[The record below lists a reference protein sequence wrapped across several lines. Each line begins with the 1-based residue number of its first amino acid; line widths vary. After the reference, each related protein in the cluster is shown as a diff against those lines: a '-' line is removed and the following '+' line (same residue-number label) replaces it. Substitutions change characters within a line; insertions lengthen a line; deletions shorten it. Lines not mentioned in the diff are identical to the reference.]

1 MSRASWTRAL
11 RWGLAGLLGL
21 ILLVLIALVGLL
33 GTSAGSRAV
42 LSWVPG
48 LTVAGFEGRLA
59 DNFSAQ
65 RLEWTDGSTRLVL
78 DRARIDWSPAC
89 LLRMTLCLRQVVAEE
104 ILLTLAPK
112 EPSPEP
118 SGPVQLPDLDLPLSL
133 ELGDIRI
140 GRFLL
145 DDQEQLRDAELVAHW
160 DRDGL
165 HIESVKLAHDDL
177 KLSLKGLLK
186 PTRGWPLE
194 AEGTLELPAPGE
206 QAWSLQLQAKG
217 ELMGHLKLQA
227 LSSGYLVGKLEGD
240 LQPLADNLPATA
252 LVTADGF
259 KADASLP
266 DTLTLNQL
274 RLDARGNL
282 KDGYQLAGAAVLP
295 AEESPVVLSLRGR
308 VDAEGADIAT
318 LDLSAAKEQRVTLTG
333 RLDWQDA
340 FAATARL
347 DWLDFPWRRLYPAI
361 EEPPVSVHT
370 LKAEVSYSDGA
381 YLGNFD
387 AALNGPAGAFTLASP
402 VSGNLS
408 EVFLPSLKLAA
419 GQGKAEGHLQV
430 GFANAVTWNAALDLT
445 DLDPAYWL
453 EEMPGRLAG
462 PLRSKGSLNDDVL
475 TLDANLDLQGRLRG
489 QPATFK
495 AQANAAG
502 QAWKVEGLSLQLG
515 DNRISGQAAMDRR
528 LSGRL
533 DIALNRLGQLWPQ
546 LFGRVSGQLDL
557 GGTLQAPEG
566 QLRLD
571 GQRIAYADQGLRT
584 LALSASLDA
593 AQRGRLSLVA
603 QGLRSGDS
611 DFGVLKVDGNGDRQ
625 RQQMALSLQG
635 KPVALELGLDGNW
648 NGKDW
653 RGRLA
658 SGDIQSGGQDWRL
671 QQPARLERL
680 ADGRINLGAHCW
692 ASGPASLCMED
703 QRLMP
708 DPRLR
713 MHLRE
718 FPLDSLA
725 RWLPDDF
732 AWRGKLDGDIQLDLP
747 ASGPNGSVLVNAG
760 NGTLRI
766 KEQDEWVD
774 FPYQRLQLESRL
786 TPRRI
791 DTSLQFQG
799 EKLGSLEALVQL
811 DPRPRNKPMNGTFR
825 LDGLDISVARPFAP
839 MVETLKGHLNGSGQI
854 SGGLLAPRVDGELQ
868 LSGGEISG
876 GDLPTRFEQLQ
887 VTARVAGEQVD
898 LSGDW
903 RAGEHGNGSLS
914 GRVAWASGLDVDL
927 KLRGNRLPVTVEPYA
942 NLEVEPDL
950 SVSMAG
956 ERLAVSGSVQVPR
969 GAITVR
975 QLPPSTVKVSDDTV
989 ILGQKQEQKAT
1000 TALNMD
1006 IDVIVGKDKL
1016 TFEGFGLSAE
1026 LAGQVH
1032 IGDNMDTR
1040 GELRLN
1046 NGRYRAYGQR
1056 LTIRRARL
1064 TFAGPIE
1071 QPYLDVEAIRK
1082 VDDVVAGLRLTGNAE
1097 QPRSEVF
1104 SEPAMSQEQAL
1115 SYLVLGRPMSSGED
1129 SNMLGEAA
1137 LALGLAGSA
1146 PLTGEVAKRLGIQD
1160 FQLDTEGTGNS
1171 TSVVA
1176 SGQLSDRLSLR
1187 YGVGVFEPANTIALR
1202 YLLSKKVYL
1211 EAASGL
1217 ASSLDIFYKRD
1228 F

>member
-1 MSRASWTRAL
+1 MRAL
-11 RWGLAGLLGL
+11 RWSLGGLLGL
-21 ILLVLIALVGLL
+21 ILLLVIAVAALL
-33 GTSAGSRAV
+33 GTPAGSRAV

-48 LTVAGFEGRLA
+48 LNVEGFDGRLA
-59 DNFSAQ
+59 GGFSAK
-65 RLEWTDGSTRLVL
+65 RLEWSDGATHLVL
-78 DRARIDWSPAC
+78 DQPQIDWSPAC
-89 LLRMTLCLRQVVAEE
+89 LLRMTLCLHKVVANEV
-104 ILLTLAPK
+104 LLTLPPS
-112 EPSPEP
+112 EPSES
-118 SGPVQLPDLDLPLSL
+118 SGPIQLPDLSLPLSL

-145 DDQEQLRDAELVAHW
+145 DGQEQLRDAKLAAHW
-160 DRDGL
+160 DREGL
-165 HIESVKLAHDDL
+165 HIDSVKLVRDGL
-177 KLSLKGLLK
+177 NLSLKGLLK
-186 PTRGWPLE
+186 PTQGWPLE
-194 AEGTLELPAPGE
+194 AEGTLGLLAPGE
-206 QAWSLQLQAKG
+206 KPWTLRLQASG

-227 LSSGYLVGKLEGD
+227 QSSGYLNGTLEGD
-240 LQPLADNLPATA
+240 LQPLAENLPATA
-252 LVTADGF
+252 LVIADGF

-274 RLDARGNL
+274 RLNASGNL

-295 AEESPVVLSLRGR
+295 AEQSPVVLTLRGR
-308 VDAEGADIAT
+308 VDAQGADIAA
-318 LDLSAAKEQRVTLTG
+318 LDLSAAKDQRVALTG
-333 RLDWQDA
+333 RLDWKDA
-340 FAATARL
+340 FAANAQL
-347 DWLDFPWRRLYPAI
+347 DWLDFPWRHLYPAI
-361 EEPPVSVHT
+361 DEPPVSVHT
-370 LKAEVSYSDGA
+370 FKAEVSYSEGA

-387 AALNGPAGAFTLASP
+387 GAFKGPAGDFTLASP

-408 EVFLPSLKLAA
+408 EVFLPSLKLVA
-419 GQGKAEGHLQV
+419 GQGKAEGHLKV
-430 GFANAVTWNAALDLT
+430 GFADAVTWDAALGLS

-453 EEMPGRLAG
+453 EEMPGRLGG
-462 PLRSKGSLNDDVL
+462 PLRSKGSLKGEALN
-475 TLDANLDLQGRLRG
+475 LDANLDLQGRLRG
-489 QPATFK
+489 QPAIFK
-495 AQANAAG
+495 ANAVAAG
-502 QAWKVEGLSLQLG
+502 QAWKVDGLTLQLG
-515 DNRISGQAAMDRR
+515 DNRISGQAALDQR

-546 LFGRVSGQLDL
+546 LFGKVSGQLDL
-557 GGTLQAPEG
+557 AGTLKAPQG
-566 QLRLD
+566 QLKLD
-571 GQRIAYADQGLRT
+571 GQRVVYADQGLRT
-584 LALSASLDA
+584 LDLTASLDA
-593 AQRGRLSLVA
+593 AQRGRVNLTA
-603 QGLRSGDS
+603 QGLRSGDT
-611 DFGVLKVDGNGDRQ
+611 DFGVLKLDGSGDLK
-625 RQQMALSLQG
+625 RQQLALNLQG
-635 KPVALELGLDGNW
+635 KPVVLDLGLDGDW

-658 SGDIQSGGQDWRL
+658 KGDIQSGGQDWRL

-725 RWLPDDF
+725 RWLPEDF
-732 AWRGKLDGDIQLDLP
+732 AWKGKLDGDVQLDLP
-747 ASGPNGSVLVNAG
+747 GSGPNGSILINA
-760 NGTLRI
+760 NDGTLRI
-766 KEQDEWVD
+766 KEQEEWVD

-791 DTSLQFQG
+791 DTNLQFQG
-799 EKLGSLEALVQL
+799 DKLGSLQAQVQL
-811 DPRPRNKPMNGTFR
+811 DPRPKNKPVNGTFS
-825 LDGLDISVARPFAP
+825 LNGLDISLARPFAP

-854 SGGLLAPRVDGELQ
+854 SGGLLAPRVDGELR
-868 LSGGEISG
+868 LSDSEVSG

-887 VTARVAGEQVD
+887 VTARIAGEQVD

-903 RAGEHGNGSLS
+903 KAGENGNGSLS
-914 GRVAWASGLDVDL
+914 GRIAWASGLDVDV

-950 SVSMAG
+950 SVQMAG
-956 ERLAVSGSVQVPR
+956 EKLAVSGSVQVPR
-969 GAITVR
+969 GAITIR

-989 ILGQKQEQKAT
+989 IVGAKQEPRSAL
-1000 TALNMD
+1000 ALNMD
-1006 IDVIVGKDKL
+1006 IDVKVGSDKL
-1016 TFEGFGLSAE
+1016 TFSGFGLNAE

-1046 NGRYRAYGQR
+1046 NGRYRAYGQK

-1064 TFAGPIE
+1064 LFAGPID
-1071 QPYLDVEAIRK
+1071 QPFLDVEAIRK

-1104 SEPAMSQEQAL
+1104 SEPAMSQQQAL

-1146 PLTGEVAKRLGIQD
+1146 PLTGEVAQRLGIQD

>member
-1 MSRASWTRAL
+1 MRVL
-11 RWGLAGLLGL
+11 RWSLGGLFGL
-21 ILLVLIALVGLL
+21 ILLLAIAVAALL
-33 GTSAGSRAV
+33 GTPAGSRAM

-48 LTVAGFEGRLA
+48 LSVDEFDGRLA
-59 DNFSAQ
+59 GAFSAK
-65 RLEWTDGSTRLVL
+65 RLEWTDGSTLLVL
-78 DRARIDWSPAC
+78 DQPQIDWSPAC
-89 LLRMTLCLRQVVAEE
+89 LLRMTLCLHKVVANEV
-104 ILLTLAPK
+104 LLTLPPS
-112 EPSPEP
+112 EPSES
-118 SGPVQLPDLDLPLSL
+118 SGPIELPDLSLPLSL
-133 ELGDIRI
+133 ELGEIRI

-145 DDQEQLRDAELVAHW
+145 DGQEQLRDAELAAHW
-160 DRDGL
+160 DHEGLHIDSVTLARDGL
-165 HIESVKLAHDDL
+165 N
-177 KLSLKGLLK
+177 LSLKGLLR

-194 AEGTLELPAPGE
+194 AEGTLGLPAPGE
-206 QAWSLQLQAKG
+206 KPWTLQLQARG

-227 LSSGYLVGKLEGD
+227 QSSGYLNGKLEGD
-240 LQPLADNLPATA
+240 LQPLAENLPATA
-252 LVTADGF
+252 LLSADGF

-274 RLDARGNL
+274 RLNASGNL

-295 AEESPVVLSLRGR
+295 AEESPVVLTLRGR
-308 VDAEGADIAT
+308 VDAEGADIAA
-318 LDLSAAKEQRVTLTG
+318 LDLSAAKDQRVALTG
-333 RLDWQDA
+333 RLDWKDA
-340 FAATARL
+340 FAANAQL
-347 DWLDFPWRRLYPAI
+347 DWLDFPWRRLYPEI
-361 EEPPVSVHT
+361 DEPPVSVHT
-370 LKAEVSYSDGA
+370 FKAEASYRDGA

-387 AALNGPAGAFTLASP
+387 GSFKGPAGDFTLASP

-408 EVFLPSLKLAA
+408 EIFLPSLKLVA
-419 GQGKAEGHLQV
+419 GQGKAEGHLKV
-430 GFANAVTWNAALDLT
+430 GFADAVTWDAALDLA

-453 EEMPGRLAG
+453 EEMPGRLGG
-462 PLRSKGSLNDDVL
+462 PLRSKGSLKGETLN
-475 TLDANLDLQGRLRG
+475 LDANLDLQGRLRG

-495 AQANAAG
+495 ANATAAG
-502 QAWKVEGLSLQLG
+502 QAWKVDGLALQLG
-515 DNRISGQAAMDRR
+515 DNRISGQAALDQR

-546 LFGRVSGQLDL
+546 LFGRLNGQLDL
-557 GGTLQAPEG
+557 AGTLQAPQG
-566 QLRLD
+566 QLKLD
-571 GQRIAYADQGLRT
+571 GQRVAYAEQGLRT
-584 LALSASLDA
+584 LDLTASLDA
-593 AQRGRLSLVA
+593 AQRGRVNLTA
-603 QGLRSGDS
+603 QGLHSGDT
-611 DFGVLKVDGNGDRQ
+611 DFGVLKLDGSGDLK
-625 RQQMALSLQG
+625 RQQLALNLQG
-635 KPVALELGLDGNW
+635 KPVVLDLGLDGNW

-658 SGDIQSGGQDWRL
+658 KGDIQSGGQDWRL

-713 MHLRE
+713 LHLRE

-732 AWRGKLDGDIQLDLP
+732 AWKGKLDGDVQLDLP
-747 ASGPNGSVLVNAG
+747 ASGPNGSILINAG

-766 KEQDEWVD
+766 KEQEEWVD

-799 EKLGSLEALVQL
+799 DKLGSLQAQVQL
-811 DPRPRNKPMNGTFR
+811 DPRPKSKPVSGTFN
-825 LDGLDISVARPFAP
+825 LNGLDISVARPFAP

-854 SGGLLAPRVDGELQ
+854 SGGLLAPRVDGELR
-868 LSGGEISG
+868 LNDGEISG

-887 VTARVAGEQVD
+887 VTARIAGEQVD

-903 RAGEHGNGSLS
+903 KAAEHGNGSLS
-914 GRVAWASGLDVDL
+914 GRIAWFSGLDVDV
-927 KLRGNRLPVTVEPYA
+927 KLRGSRLPVTVEPYA

-950 SVSMAG
+950 TVQMAG

-969 GAITVR
+969 GAITIR
-975 QLPPSTVKVSDDTV
+975 QLPPSTVKVSDDSV
-989 ILGQKQEQKAT
+989 IVGAKQEPKSAL
-1000 TALNMD
+1000 ALNMD
-1006 IDVIVGKDKL
+1006 IDVRVGSDKL
-1016 TFEGFGLSAE
+1016 TFSGFGLNAE

-1046 NGRYRAYGQR
+1046 NGRYRAYGQK

-1064 TFAGPIE
+1064 LFAGPID
-1071 QPYLDVEAIRK
+1071 QPFLDVEAIRK

-1104 SEPAMSQEQAL
+1104 SEPAMSQQQAL

-1146 PLTGEVAKRLGIQD
+1146 PLTGEVAQRLGIQD

>member
-1 MSRASWTRAL
+1 ML
-11 RWGLAGLLGL
+11 RWSLGGLLGL
-21 ILLVLIALVGLL
+21 ILLLVIAVAALT
-33 GTSAGSRAV
+33 GTPAGSRAV

-48 LTVAGFEGRLA
+48 LSVDEFDGRLA
-59 DNFSAQ
+59 GGFSAK
-65 RLEWTDGSTRLVL
+65 RLEWTDGATHLVL
-78 DRARIDWSPAC
+78 DQPQIDWSPAC
-89 LLRMTLCLRQVVAEE
+89 LLRMTLCLHKVVANEV
-104 ILLTLAPK
+104 LLTLPPS
-112 EPSPEP
+112 EPSEA
-118 SGPVQLPDLDLPLSL
+118 SGPIELPELNLPLSL

-145 DDQEQLRDAELVAHW
+145 DGQEQLRDAELAAHW
-160 DRDGL
+160 DHEGLHIDSLKLARDGL
-165 HIESVKLAHDDL
+165 S
-177 KLSLKGLLK
+177 LSLKGLLK

-194 AEGTLELPAPGE
+194 AEGTLGLPAPGE
-206 QAWSLQLQAKG
+206 KPWTLQLQAKG

-227 LSSGYLVGKLEGD
+227 QSSGYLNGKLDGD
-240 LQPLADNLPATA
+240 LQPLAENLPATA

-274 RLDARGNL
+274 RLNASGNL

-295 AEESPVVLSLRGR
+295 AEESPVVLTLRGR
-308 VDAEGADIAT
+308 VDAKGADIAA
-318 LDLSAAKEQRVTLTG
+318 LDLSAAKDQRVALTG
-333 RLDWQDA
+333 RLDWTDA
-340 FAATARL
+340 FAANAQL
-347 DWLDFPWRRLYPAI
+347 DWLDFPWRRLYPEI
-361 EEPPVSVHT
+361 DEPPVSVHT
-370 LKAEVSYSDGA
+370 FKAEVSYSDGA

-387 AALNGPAGAFTLASP
+387 GAFKGPAGDFTLASP
-402 VSGNLS
+402 VSGNLA
-408 EVFLPSLKLAA
+408 ELFLPSLKLVA
-419 GQGKAEGHLQV
+419 GQGKAEGHLKV
-430 GFANAVTWNAALDLT
+430 GFADAVTWDAALDLS
-445 DLDPAYWL
+445 DFDPAYWL
-453 EEMPGRLAG
+453 EEMPGRLGG
-462 PLRSKGSLNDDVL
+462 PLRSKGSLKGEMLN
-475 TLDANLDLQGRLRG
+475 LDANLDLQGRLRG

-495 AQANAAG
+495 ANATAAG
-502 QAWKVEGLSLQLG
+502 QAWKVDGLALQLG
-515 DNRISGQAAMDRR
+515 DNRVSGQAVLDQR

-546 LFGRVSGQLDL
+546 LFGQISGRLDL
-557 GGTLQAPEG
+557 AGTLQAPQG
-566 QLRLD
+566 QLKLD
-571 GQRIAYADQGLRT
+571 GQRVAYADQGLR
-584 LALSASLDA
+584 ALDLTASLDA
-593 AQRGRLSLVA
+593 AQRGRINLTA
-603 QGLRSGDS
+603 QGLHSGDT
-611 DFGVLKVDGNGDRQ
+611 DFGVLKLDGSGDLK
-625 RQQMALSLQG
+625 RQQLALNLQG
-635 KPVALELGLDGNW
+635 KPVVLDLGLDGEW

-658 SGDIQSGGQDWRL
+658 KGDVQSGGQNWLL

-718 FPLDSLA
+718 FPLESLA
-725 RWLPDDF
+725 RWLPEDF
-732 AWRGKLDGDIQLDLP
+732 AWKGKLDGDVQLDLP
-747 ASGPNGSVLVNAG
+747 ASGPNGSVLINAN

-766 KEQDEWVD
+766 KEQEDWVD

-791 DTSLQFQG
+791 DTNLQFLG
-799 EKLGSLEALVQL
+799 DKLGSLQAQIQL
-811 DPRPRNKPMNGTFR
+811 DPRPKTKPVSGTFS
-825 LDGLDISVARPFAP
+825 LNGLDISVARPFAP

-854 SGGLLAPRVDGELQ
+854 SGGLLAPRVDGELR
-868 LSGGEISG
+868 LNDGEISG
-876 GDLPTRFEQLQ
+876 GDLPTRFERMQ
-887 VTARVAGEQVD
+887 VTARIAGEQVD

-903 RAGEHGNGSLS
+903 KAGDHGNGSLS
-914 GRVAWASGLDVDL
+914 GRIAWATGLDVDV
-927 KLRGNRLPVTVEPYA
+927 KLRGSRLPVTVEPYA

-950 SVSMAG
+950 AVQMLG
-956 ERLAVSGSVQVPR
+956 EKLAVSGSVQVPR
-969 GAITVR
+969 GAITIR
-975 QLPPSTVKVSDDTV
+975 QLPPSTVKVSDDSV
-989 ILGQKQEQKAT
+989 IVGAKQEPKSAL
-1000 TALNMD
+1000 ALNMD
-1006 IDVIVGKDKL
+1006 IDVRVGSDKL
-1016 TFEGFGLSAE
+1016 TFSGFGLNAE

-1046 NGRYRAYGQR
+1046 NGRYRAYGQK

-1064 TFAGPIE
+1064 LFAGPID
-1071 QPYLDVEAIRK
+1071 QPFLDVEAIRK

-1104 SEPAMSQEQAL
+1104 SEPAMSQQQAL

-1146 PLTGEVAKRLGIQD
+1146 PLTGEVAQKLGIQD